1 MILFIR
7 MHTTLI
13 LTLVSLITFL
23 ITMLIISGTQSAY
36 SAPYEYTIEVEDM
49 TITIGPKP
57 NSTNV
62 ALDTT
67 ITIDSLSSASS
78 DELRISPEVAISSL
92 ATEVSGPLSYKQTFY
107 PAQLLKPAT
116 NYTVSITIRDTP
128 FSWSFATTSES
139 YQPKTSYYLAK
150 YSPWIALATATIT
163 TLLVG
168 LVIWKRKKRYS

>member
-1 MILFIR
+1 MILSIR

-13 LTLVSLITFL
+13 LALVLLLTFL
-23 ITMLIISGTQSAY
+23 ITLLVISGTQSAY
-36 SAPYEYTIEVEDM
+36 SAPYEYTAEVEDM
-49 TITIGPKP
+49 TITVGPKP

-67 ITIDSLSSASS
+67 ITIDSLSSASL
-78 DELRISPEVAISSL
+78 DELRITPEVAISSP
-92 ATEVSGPLSYKQTFY
+92 AIEVSGPLSYKQTFY

-116 NYTVSITIRDTP
+116 NYTVSIAIRDTP
-128 FSWSFATTSES
+128 FSWSFTTTSES

-150 YSPWIALATATIT
+150 YAPWIAFVTATIA

-168 LVIWKRKKRYS
+168 LVIWRRKKRYS